1 MTLNEKLNLI
11 SDLEN
16 ANFNTKTIET
26 IVESI
31 EHPENLHGPYN
42 TVDDLWKAVEGDSDE
57 NN

>member
-11 SDLEN
+11 SDLES
-16 ANFNTKTIET
+16 AKFNSKTIET

-31 EHPENLHGPYN
+31 EHPENLHGPFN
-42 TVDDLWKAVEGDSDE
+42 NVDELWKAIGDKNE